1 MGVLKRGF
9 NATFAVLSDDI
20 FKAPPED
27 IDKIFVTGTFIDGEQ
42 VYKCITR

>member
-9 NATFAVLSDDI
+9 DAIFAVLSDDI
-20 FKAPPED
+20 FRAPPED

-42 VYKCITR
+42 VFAGIQR